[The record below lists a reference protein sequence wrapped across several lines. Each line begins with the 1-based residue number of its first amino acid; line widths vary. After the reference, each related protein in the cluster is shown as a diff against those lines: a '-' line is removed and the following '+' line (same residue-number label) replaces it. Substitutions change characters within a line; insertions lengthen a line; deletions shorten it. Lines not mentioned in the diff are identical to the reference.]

1 MMDAILPSKGSE
13 KICVCLCVCVCVGL
27 CVYGYVC
34 GKDNKKDNVAK
45 YSKVV
50 TLCKG
55 YIVVLCN
62 FINIFLKLQ
71 SISKWS
77 FSFFFLKKKNK
88 NKNYLKVL
96 EKH

>member
-1 MMDAILPSKGSE
+1 M
-13 KICVCLCVCVCVGL
+13 CVCVCVCVCIGV

-34 GKDNKKDNVAK
+34 GKDNKKGNVAK

-62 FINIFLKLQ
+62 FIKFFLKLE
-71 SISKWS
+71 SISK
-77 FSFFFLKKKNK
+77 
-88 NKNYLKVL
+88 
-96 EKH
+96 

>member
-1 MMDAILPSKGSE
+1 MLKKIYSWEIHTEVLSDNHDECNLLSNGSE
-13 KICVCLCVCVCVGL
+13 KICVCVCVCVCVCTYGYVCVCIGV

-50 TLCKG
+50 TLCKD

-62 FINIFLKLQ
+62 FHKIFP
-71 SISKWS
+71 
-77 FSFFFLKKKNK
+77 
-88 NKNYLKVL
+88 
-96 EKH
+96 

>member
-1 MMDAILPSKGSE
+1 MNAIFSQMVQK
-13 KICVCLCVCVCVGL
+13 KIYVCVCVYGYVCVCVYGV

-62 FINIFLKLQ
+62 FHKIFP
-71 SISKWS
+71 
-77 FSFFFLKKKNK
+77 
-88 NKNYLKVL
+88 
-96 EKH
+96 